1 MAEQSVGS
9 MSAQIVDLAVV
20 RAQRAAKATEAR
32 SSALSAEVTSLFAE
46 PQTSKVPFQ
55 FWSGATGTRY
65 VHTIY
70 NLFEC
75 PPIAPSNYILV
86 KRHLDDRRTVLSI
99 GRLTNACGSLNLA
112 DIRQRCAQLGANE
125 IHVHLLADGMDASQE
140 IEADLRRS
148 LVIA

>member
-1 MAEQSVGS
+1 MC
-9 MSAQIVDLAVV
+9 AQIVDLALV
-20 RAQRAAKATEAR
+20 RAERAGRNANSAPMMLQVPLAVPAPS
-32 SSALSAEVTSLFAE
+32 SSAAAATS
-46 PQTSKVPFQ
+46 SPFQ

-75 PPIAPSNYILV
+75 PPIAPANYILV
-86 KRHLDDRRTVLSI
+86 KRHLDGRRTVLSI
-99 GRLTNACGSLNLA
+99 GRLVNTCATVNLA

-125 IHVHLLADGMDASQE
+125 IHVHLLADGLDASSE

>member
-1 MAEQSVGS
+1 MC
-9 MSAQIVDLAVV
+9 AQIVDLALV
-20 RAQRAAKATEAR
+20 RAERAARKASSTPLANQMPQAASHPA
-32 SSALSAEVTSLFAE
+32 SSAVATAS
-46 PQTSKVPFQ
+46 PFQ

-75 PPIAPSNYILV
+75 PPIAPANYILV
-86 KRHLDDRRTVLSI
+86 KRHLDGRRTVLSI
-99 GRLTNACGSLNLA
+99 GRLVNSCATINLA
-112 DIRQRCAQLGANE
+112 DVRQRCAQLGANE
-125 IHVHLLADGMDASQE
+125 IHVHLLAEGLDASTE